1 MMTPWVQKLTENK
14 MSELFGGFPTGGF
27 PSTNPP
33 AAPPSIEPAPTTTT
47 PFVTLP
53 PQMQMQLQM
62 QLLLRQTIAQMIT
75 YSQLAPSMVQPTSS
89 TSRTVRN
96 DQDTKSVT
104 RILPE
109 KTAKKKK
116 TPKEIC
122 CNGCAAPNCNECQHC
137 KNRKWKKKCLKRQCL
152 KKTQTS
158 DKSNNPTRR
167 TKRLL
172 PQND

>member
-1 MMTPWVQKLTENK
+1 MGMTPWVQKLTENK

-33 AAPPSIEPAPTTTT
+33 AAPPSIEPTPTTTT

-53 PQMQMQLQM
+53 PQLQM

-109 KTAKKKK
+109 KTAKKK
-116 TPKEIC
+116 EDS
-122 CNGCAAPNCNECQHC
+122 E
-137 KNRKWKKKCLKRQCL
+137 R
-152 KKTQTS
+152 
-158 DKSNNPTRR
+158 D
-167 TKRLL
+167 LL
-172 PQND
+172 